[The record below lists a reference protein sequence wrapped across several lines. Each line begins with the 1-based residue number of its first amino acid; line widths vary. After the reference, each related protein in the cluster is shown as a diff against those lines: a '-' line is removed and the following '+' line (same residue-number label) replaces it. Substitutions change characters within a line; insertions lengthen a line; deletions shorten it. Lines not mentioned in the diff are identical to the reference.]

1 MARKNT
7 TKYTKFLAASFLQA
21 CRSLHRVTKNRS
33 KKMLVLSMSGLV
45 IIAGIVSII
54 ATSSPAQ
61 AIISSKYTTK
71 ETCAAAGGTWKV
83 YATSPYPQEGC
94 DIDPLDSMTPEDR
107 AKLYTNYRVSLK
119 CMDSM
124 KGSIKTVAGNSG
136 ATEPSQGDKNR
147 PGGTSGWDYEW
158 FSDYGTSNGYVY
170 SAGKQDCYQIM
181 QSMISLAGFEDGK
194 SLLRAMG
201 YTYDDGV
208 PQWKGTDDTNTRRD
222 KFSSAI
228 KNKIGDPDK
237 LNDQSSLYVLY
248 LNGFTNSAMGT
259 CSATKKIAYDKGD
272 ATQKKWADD
281 GGVHD
286 GVTWT
291 KVNIV
296 EGSGENASPVTY
308 IYTYNATTST
318 AGEGGTAQS
327 TNYGTIYS
335 GIQQYYPGLSWAS
348 GYKCSEFPKL
358 INDTAQPYANW
369 LKLHNAAP
377 GTSTDGQNGQSGGGE
392 GDEKSSCAI
401 GGVGW
406 IICPTV
412 NFLAGIADS
421 AYAFLAD
428 NFLKVDIRVIQANGD
443 NTTFTAW
450 QQFLRFGN
458 IFLIIAFIVIIYSQL
473 TGGGLSNYTAKKML
487 PKIIVAAVLINLSFF
502 ICQAAVDLSNVL
514 GYGLKNFLAG
524 LAGHNNAISAGVDA
538 TGDGAAGW
546 VGTAGLVL
554 GAGAAGA
561 AAAGGITLGL
571 VALLGMLIAAVV
583 SLFVIFFILVIRQVG
598 IILLIILAPVAF
610 AAYILPNTEQWF
622 TKWRKAFI
630 ALLMVFP
637 IIGVV
642 FGASTL
648 ASDIMQQIYSKESG
662 ENLIGKIVAAGIM
675 VIPLIVVPGL
685 LKKSLDSLGSIG
697 GKLSGLGG
705 KLSGKAQAGVKNSK
719 FAGYQKGLADKRK
732 ALIGAGAFKGSNR
745 NPANWLRN
753 ARSGINRGLNNND
766 AFNTVTGGFGQQQAA
781 SGVSMAEKQEA
792 EEIGMHQTLLKGKSA
807 DDWLAVMNDKKAST
821 EKRAA
826 AAGLLASSGSR
837 SHQLAAIHAASKMAS
852 SGDSAA
858 GAMQK
863 QMLSQMG
870 NRVPF
875 ALGDAARAEMMQGKY
890 TGNIYEDLA
899 KRASSHLTAE
909 KAANLDI
916 DELTELANISTGA
929 KSAATDAINET
940 VTNPS
945 EQDALR
951 NSVASSVSS
960 RISEVEADDILKN
973 SVAERDRVQ
982 YDRIRG
988 AAPSA
993 SEVPSNQ
1000 PTAKAQAEQ
1009 RAAQAA
1015 QGTSGDTV
1023 FAVDHSGEVTRQS
1036 SPAPRSSSAPNP
1048 RDNGVAGHGDF
1059 MDSMK

>member
-1 MARKNT
+1 MVRKNT
-7 TKYTKFLAASFLQA
+7 TKYTKVLAASFLQA

-335 GIQQYYPGLSWAS
+335 GIQQFYPGLSWAS

-524 LAGHNNAISAGVDA
+524 LAGHNNAINAGADA
-538 TGDGAAGW
+538 TGDGVAGW
-546 VGTAGLVL
+546 VGTAALVL
-554 GAGAAGA
+554 GTGAVGA
-561 AAAGGITLGL
+561 AAAGGITLAL
-571 VALLGMLIAAVV
+571 VALLGMLLAAVI
-583 SLFVIFFILVIRQVG
+583 SLFVIFFILVVRQVG

-622 TKWRKAFI
+622 TKWRKAFV

-648 ASDIMQQIYSKESG
+648 ASDVMQQIYSKESG
-662 ENLIGKIVAAGIM
+662 ENLIGKIIAAGIM

-745 NPANWLRN
+745 NPANWIRN

-766 AFNTVTGGFGQQQAA
+766 AFNTVTGGFGQQKAA
-781 SGVSMAEKQEA
+781 AGVSIAEA
-792 EEIGMHQTLLKGKSA
+792 EEQKEIKDQQTLLKGQGAEGIPDKNGNLQGG
-807 DDWLAVMNDKKAST
+807 WIRGMNDPKASMA
-821 EKRAA
+821 KRVA
-826 AAGLLASSGSR
+826 AAGLLAENGSR
-837 SHQLAAIHAASKMAS
+837 SQQLAAIHATSQMIQS
-852 SGDSAA
+852 SDPAERKA
-858 GAMQK
+858 GMAMQK

-870 NRVPF
+870 SRVPF
-875 ALGDAARAEMMQGKY
+875 ALGDSARAAMMKGEY
-890 TGNIYEDLA
+890 NGNIYQDLA
-899 KRASSHLTAE
+899 DRAGTHLTAD
-909 KAANLDI
+909 KLANMDI
-916 DELTELANISTGA
+916 DELTELAHMANGQEGTDGISSGA
-929 KSAATDAINET
+929 SLSDSQRQIINDRINE
-940 VTNPS
+940 
-945 EQDALR
+945 
-951 NSVASSVSS
+951 
-960 RISEVEADDILKN
+960 VEEDDILKTK
-973 SVAERDRVQ
+973 VAERDRTQ

-988 AAPSA
+988 SGASSTSEFEIPHEPSG
-993 SEVPSNQ
+993 SPSGVDSPP
-1000 PTAKAQAEQ
+1000 PTAPPLAEPTT
-1009 RAAQAA
+1009 RPEDK
-1015 QGTSGDTV
+1015 GVPG
-1023 FAVDHSGEVTRQS
+1023 HS
-1036 SPAPRSSSAPNP
+1036 
-1048 RDNGVAGHGDF
+1048 DF
-1059 MDSMK
+1059 MDSLK